1 MILPVNS
8 SLASLADTAK
18 NEEKRTASGIFQ
30 QVLEKALDSTGAS
43 AMESGPTSSLQEIS
57 STRFNLE
64 SPSPDIQGMT
74 EELLD
79 MLDLYSNG
87 LQDTETSLK
96 SLEPILDKIN
106 ANAGRIIEEA
116 ENSPDAGLKEIA
128 LESALMA
135 NSEYLKFQ
143 RGDYL

>member
-8 SLASLADTAK
+8 SLASLAETTK
-18 NEEKRTASGIFQ
+18 NEEKRNSNGMFQ
-30 QVLEKALDSTGAS
+30 QILEKALDTTGAP
-43 AMESGPTSSLQEIS
+43 AMETGPTSSLQEIS

-87 LQDTETSLK
+87 LQDTGTSLK
-96 SLEPILDKIN
+96 SLAPILEKIN
-106 ANAGRIIEEA
+106 ANAGKIIEEA

>member
-8 SLASLADTAK
+8 SLTSLVDTTK

-30 QVLEKALDSTGAS
+30 QVLEKALDTTVTPVVENS
-43 AMESGPTSSLQEIS
+43 PTSSLQEIS

-64 SPSPDIQGMT
+64 SPSPDIQGMAD
-74 EELLD
+74 ELLD

-87 LQDTETSLK
+87 LQDPETSLK
-96 SLEPILDKIN
+96 SLAPILERIN
-106 ANAGRIIEEA
+106 ANADMIIEEA
-116 ENSPDAGLKEIA
+116 KNSPDTELKEIA